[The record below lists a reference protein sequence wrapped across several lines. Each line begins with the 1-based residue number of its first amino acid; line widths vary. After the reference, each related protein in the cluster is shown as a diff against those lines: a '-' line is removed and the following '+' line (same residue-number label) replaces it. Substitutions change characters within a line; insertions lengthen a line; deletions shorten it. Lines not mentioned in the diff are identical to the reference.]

1 MVSVVVPDRSVCTR
15 LKSMTLPDS
24 VLTSGARISKW
35 NLEGRTVPETAL
47 GLFCQSPITM
57 YGCVVAC
64 RTARI
69 LAMMVALVSLWVL
82 SLVRR
87 YSPIT
92 MMVCVVA
99 CQRKA

>member
-1 MVSVVVPDRSVCTR
+1 
-15 LKSMTLPDS
+15 MTLPDN

-35 NLEGRTVPETAL
+35 NLEGSTVPETAL

-64 RTARI
+64 RTTR
-69 LAMMVALVSLWVL
+69 MMVALVSLWML

-92 MMVCVVA
+92 SMV
-99 CQRKA
+99 